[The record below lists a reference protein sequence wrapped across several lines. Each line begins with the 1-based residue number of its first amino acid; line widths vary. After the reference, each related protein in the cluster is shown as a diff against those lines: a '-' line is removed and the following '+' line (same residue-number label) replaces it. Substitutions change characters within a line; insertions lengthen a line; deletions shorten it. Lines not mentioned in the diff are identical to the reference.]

1 MRSWGKVLVIAV
13 LIAAAAVAVARLSRK
28 PPPASPVAVKV
39 PAELSRQEQAGKVVF
54 DANCAQ
60 CHGANAAGTDHGP
73 PLVHVLYNPGHHT
86 NQAFFLAV
94 KIGVRSHHWNF
105 GDMPPQP
112 QVSEEQ
118 LAAIVSYVRALQEA
132 NGISYPPHGM

>member
-1 MRSWGKVLVIAV
+1 M
-13 LIAAAAVAVARLSRK
+13 
-28 PPPASPVAVKV
+28 PPAP
-39 PAELSRQEQAGKVVF
+39 
-54 DANCAQ
+54 
-60 CHGANAAGTDHGP
+60 TTGP